1 MKNILFLIFLF
12 LMSCGTSIK
21 QIEVKEISDV
31 QFMGIEDNQIILK
44 SELNLYNPNTKNLRA
59 SQVYSKIYFNA
70 KFFGEFEN
78 LDKIIL
84 KKNNFT
90 KINCLIPA
98 CKHSSNIYSK
108 FGLPL
113 IGNNSFGITLDRGN
127 NLVPNPANG
136 IIAWVTIKTFYK
148 LNKYFT
154 NEIIYK

>member
-44 SELNLYNPNTKNLRA
+44 SELNSIQSQIKNLRA

-78 LDKIIL
+78 LDK
-84 KKNNFT
+84 
-90 KINCLIPA
+90 
-98 CKHSSNIYSK
+98 
-108 FGLPL
+108 
-113 IGNNSFGITLDRGN
+113 NSFKEKQFHKN
-127 NLVPNPANG
+127 
-136 IIAWVTIKTFYK
+136 K
-148 LNKYFT
+148 LFD
-154 NEIIYK
+154 

>member
-44 SELNLYNPNTKNLRA
+44 SELNLYNPNNKNLRA

-78 LDKIIL
+78 LDKISL

-90 KINCLIPA
+90 KTNCLIKINTDA
-98 CKHSSNIYSK
+98 LSLSMIYMSQFDLNFDGFVKINFPNKKFKFNFDYELDSK
-108 FGLPL
+108 LLTEKFL
-113 IGNNSFGITLDRGN
+113 N
-127 NLVPNPANG
+127 NL
-136 IIAWVTIKTFYK
+136 
-148 LNKYFT
+148 
-154 NEIIYK
+154 

>member
-44 SELNLYNPNTKNLRA
+44 SELNLYNPNNKNLRA

-78 LDKIIL
+78 LDKISL

-90 KINCLIPA
+90 KTNCLIKINTDA
-98 CKHSSNIYSK
+98 LSLSMIYMSQFDLNFDGFVKINFPNKKFKFNLDFELDSK
-108 FGLPL
+108 LLTEKFL
-113 IGNNSFGITLDRGN
+113 N
-127 NLVPNPANG
+127 NL
-136 IIAWVTIKTFYK
+136 
-148 LNKYFT
+148 
-154 NEIIYK
+154 

>member
-21 QIEVKEISDV
+21 QIEVREISDV

-44 SELNLYNPNTKNLRA
+44 SELNLYNPNNKNLRA

-78 LDKIIL
+78 LDKISL

-90 KINCLIPA
+90 KTNCLIKINTDA
-98 CKHSSNIYSK
+98 LSLSMIYMSQFDLNFDGFVKINFPNKKFKFNLDYELDSK
-108 FGLPL
+108 LLTEKFL
-113 IGNNSFGITLDRGN
+113 N
-127 NLVPNPANG
+127 NL
-136 IIAWVTIKTFYK
+136 
-148 LNKYFT
+148 
-154 NEIIYK
+154 

>member
-44 SELNLYNPNTKNLRA
+44 SELNLYNPNNKNLRA

-78 LDKIIL
+78 LDKISL

-90 KINCLIPA
+90 KTNCLIKINTDA
-98 CKHSSNIYSK
+98 LSLSMIYMSQFDLNFDGFVKINFPNKKFKFNLDYELDSK
-108 FGLPL
+108 LLTEKFL
-113 IGNNSFGITLDRGN
+113 N
-127 NLVPNPANG
+127 NL
-136 IIAWVTIKTFYK
+136 
-148 LNKYFT
+148 
-154 NEIIYK
+154 

>member
-44 SELNLYNPNTKNLRA
+44 SELNLYNPNNKNLRA

-78 LDKIIL
+78 LDKISL

-90 KINCLIPA
+90 KTNCLIKINTDA
-98 CKHSSNIYSK
+98 LSLSMIYMSQFDLNFDGFVKINFPNKKFKFNLDYKLDSK
-108 FGLPL
+108 LLTEKFL
-113 IGNNSFGITLDRGN
+113 N
-127 NLVPNPANG
+127 NL
-136 IIAWVTIKTFYK
+136 
-148 LNKYFT
+148 
-154 NEIIYK
+154 

>member
-1 MKNILFLIFLF
+1 MKNILFLVFLF

-44 SELNLYNPNTKNLRA
+44 SELNLYNPNNKNLRA

-78 LDKIIL
+78 LDKISL

-90 KINCLIPA
+90 KTNCLIKINTNA
-98 CKHSSNIYSK
+98 LSLSMIYMSQFDLNFDGFVKINFPNKKFKFNLDYELDSK
-108 FGLPL
+108 LLTEKFL
-113 IGNNSFGITLDRGN
+113 N
-127 NLVPNPANG
+127 NL
-136 IIAWVTIKTFYK
+136 
-148 LNKYFT
+148 
-154 NEIIYK
+154 

>member
-12 LMSCGTSIK
+12 LMSCGNSIK

-44 SELNLYNPNTKNLRA
+44 SELNLYNPNNKNLRA

-78 LDKIIL
+78 LDKISL

-90 KINCLIPA
+90 KINCLIKINTDA
-98 CKHSSNIYSK
+98 LSLSMIYMSQFDLNFDGFVKINFPNKKFKFNLDYELDSK
-108 FGLPL
+108 LLTEKFL
-113 IGNNSFGITLDRGN
+113 N
-127 NLVPNPANG
+127 NL
-136 IIAWVTIKTFYK
+136 
-148 LNKYFT
+148 
-154 NEIIYK
+154 

>member
-12 LMSCGTSIK
+12 LMSCGTSVK

-44 SELNLYNPNTKNLRA
+44 SELNLYNPNNKNLRA

-78 LDKIIL
+78 LDKISL

-90 KINCLIPA
+90 KTNCLIKINTDA
-98 CKHSSNIYSK
+98 LSLSMIYMSQFDLNFDGFVKINFPNKKFKFNLDYELDSK
-108 FGLPL
+108 LLTEKFL
-113 IGNNSFGITLDRGN
+113 N
-127 NLVPNPANG
+127 NL
-136 IIAWVTIKTFYK
+136 
-148 LNKYFT
+148 
-154 NEIIYK
+154 

>member
-12 LMSCGTSIK
+12 LMSCGNSIK

-44 SELNLYNPNTKNLRA
+44 SELNLYNPNNKNLRA

-78 LDKIIL
+78 LDKISL

-90 KINCLIPA
+90 KINCWIKINTDAL
-98 CKHSSNIYSK
+98 SLSMIYMSQFDLNFDGFVKINFPNKKFKFNLDYELDSK
-108 FGLPL
+108 LLTEKFL
-113 IGNNSFGITLDRGN
+113 N
-127 NLVPNPANG
+127 NL
-136 IIAWVTIKTFYK
+136 
-148 LNKYFT
+148 
-154 NEIIYK
+154 

>member
-44 SELNLYNPNTKNLRA
+44 SELNLYNPNNKNLRA

-78 LDKIIL
+78 LDKISL

-90 KINCLIPA
+90 KTNCLIKINTDA
-98 CKHSSNIYSK
+98 LSLSMIYMSQFDLNFDGFVKINFPNKKFKFNLDYDLDSK
-108 FGLPL
+108 LLTEKFL
-113 IGNNSFGITLDRGN
+113 N
-127 NLVPNPANG
+127 NL
-136 IIAWVTIKTFYK
+136 
-148 LNKYFT
+148 
-154 NEIIYK
+154 

>member
-21 QIEVKEISDV
+21 QIEVREISDV

-44 SELNLYNPNTKNLRA
+44 SELNLYNPNNKNLRA

-78 LDKIIL
+78 LDKISL

-90 KINCLIPA
+90 KTNCLIKINTDA
-98 CKHSSNIYSK
+98 LSLSMIYMSQFDLNFDGFVKINFPNKKFKFNLDYDLDSK
-108 FGLPL
+108 LLTEKFL
-113 IGNNSFGITLDRGN
+113 N
-127 NLVPNPANG
+127 NL
-136 IIAWVTIKTFYK
+136 
-148 LNKYFT
+148 
-154 NEIIYK
+154 